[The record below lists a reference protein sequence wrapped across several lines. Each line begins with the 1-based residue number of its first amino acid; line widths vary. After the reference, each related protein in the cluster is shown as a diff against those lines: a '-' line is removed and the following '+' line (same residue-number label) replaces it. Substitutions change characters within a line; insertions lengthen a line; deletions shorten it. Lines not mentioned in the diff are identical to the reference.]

1 MSLRRGNG
9 VGRDPKGSGP
19 ARGAL
24 TGSGAGD
31 GGIKS
36 SPGARSKLERN
47 NSRVSE
53 IGALRGR
60 DRDTGR
66 EKLQLFLGVIPKRV
80 EGPAAGGPE
89 PGRETGPWG
98 FLIFLRLFKWVPGD
112 FWSL

>member
-36 SPGARSKLERN
+36 SPGASTRLERN

-80 EGPAAGGPE
+80 EGPAAGGARA
-89 PGRETGPWG
+89 GTGN
-98 FLIFLRLFKWVPGD
+98 
-112 FWSL
+112 WSLGISDFSKAFKVGP